1 MSTHGPLF
9 DQLAYTSLRPT
20 APTVIASAAR
30 AGDVS
35 QASSAEFPAAAT
47 TTFWQR
53 LWAAIERHGQRRA
66 AAELRRIASHHV
78 FSDPEMTRHLLAAAN
93 QAERA

>member
-1 MSTHGPLF
+1 MSTSLHFPYRLGTLGPV
-9 DQLAYTSLRPT
+9 A
-20 APTVIASAAR
+20 
-30 AGDVS
+30 
-35 QASSAEFPAAAT
+35 PAAAT

-66 AAELRRIASHHV
+66 AAELRRIAAHHV
-78 FSDPEMTRHLLAAAN
+78 FSDPEMTRHLLAAAD